1 MAKQS
6 IFSGLLAA
14 LLMIFTL
21 HTPAAEPTDKIW
33 IDVRTAEENQESSIP
48 GHPNILYTDIA
59 DKISTVTTDKNAPI
73 YLYCRT
79 GRRSGIAKET
89 LEQLGY
95 TNVTNAGGI
104 DQVRE
109 QLHKP

>member
-1 MAKQS
+1 MTKQS
-6 IFSGLLAA
+6 IFSGLLAT
-14 LLMIFTL
+14 LLMLFTL

-33 IDVRTAEENQESSIP
+33 IDVRTAEEHLESSIP
-48 GHPNILYTDIA
+48 GHPNILFSDIA

-73 YLYCRT
+73 YLYC
-79 GRRSGIAKET
+79 RSGIAKET

-109 QLHKP
+109 QLKKP